1 MAKAIEINVQTGEVT
16 ERDLTPE
23 EIAAMQPIE
32 EVEIPYEQRVVA
44 LIRERY
50 SIDDELAINRQRETK
65 PEEWQEYFDY
75 CEWCKAEAKT

>member
-1 MAKAIEINVQTGEVT
+1 MKILEYNAKTAKTT
-16 ERDLTPE
+16 ERELTPE
-23 EIAAMQPIE
+23 EIAQMQQID

-50 SIDDELAINRQRETK
+50 TIDDELAINRQRETK

-75 CEWCKAEAKT
+75 CEWCKAQAKT